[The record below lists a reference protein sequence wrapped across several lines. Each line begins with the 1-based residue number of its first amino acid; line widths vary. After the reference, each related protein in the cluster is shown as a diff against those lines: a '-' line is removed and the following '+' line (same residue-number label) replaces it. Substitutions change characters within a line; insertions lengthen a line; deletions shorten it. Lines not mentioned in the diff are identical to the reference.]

1 MRISIRK
8 RKCFFRKG
16 VGVMSRSS
24 ELTDAKR
31 ARKDEFYTQYSDIA
45 KEVAFHKD
53 RFEDKIVLCNCD
65 EPFKSEFFNYFV
77 KNFTELKLLGLI
89 CLGYKGRG
97 DGTVVRY
104 DGNLFSFGKV
114 EGDGRYLAGD
124 FRSRDSVALL
134 DEADIVVTN
143 PPFSLFREYISL
155 LVSHGKDFLVL
166 GNINAVTYKEVFPLI
181 RDGKVW
187 LGASIHSGDRK
198 FHVPDGYPLEASG
211 CGFDGDGRRFIM
223 VKGVR
228 WFTNLDY
235 PERYEGLGLSAR
247 YSKKRYRKF
256 DNCDAV
262 NVDRT
267 KDIPKDYG
275 GVMGVPITFLDKY
288 SPRQFEILGLDKDF
302 TADRSRGRVG
312 GKTRYARFFIR
323 NREV

>member
-1 MRISIRK
+1 
-8 RKCFFRKG
+8 
-16 VGVMSRSS
+16 MSRSS

-65 EPFKSEFFNYFV
+65 EPFTSEFFNYFV

-124 FRSRDSVALL
+124 FRSKDSVALL
-134 DEADIVVTN
+134 DGADIVVTN
-143 PPFSLFREYISL
+143 PPFSLFREYLSL

-181 RDGKVW
+181 RDGKMW

-235 PERYEGLGLSAR
+235 PGRYEGLGLTAR

-256 DNCDAV
+256 DNCDAID
-262 NVDRT
+262 VDRT
-267 KDIPKDYG
+267 KDIPKGYKG
-275 GVMGVPITFLDKY
+275 IMGVPITFLDKY

-312 GKTRYARFFIR
+312 GKTMYARVFIR